1 MRFTSHVCQN
11 AFNLAIPIAR
21 DSNRVSLWRYK
32 SPSIQIAFQ
41 AGDSNRPPSK
51 SPEIQIAFRCGDTNR
66 PRFKSHVKLA
76 IQTARDPNRV
86 SLWRYKSPQTN
97 EGCHRGWVVIVIITQ
112 TENTDARYR
121 ITQTRVVIVGGW
133 WVVITRDPNRVSL
146 WRYKSPASKLAFQ
159 VARGVS
165 HCSHQSRSVQKLFPC
180 TFLCRCLYPTA
191 AAHGPRNA
199 IRIATDLAQ
208 HRD

>member
-1 MRFTSHVCQN
+1 MAIQIARDSNRMSSWRFKPPAIQI
-11 AFNLAIPIAR
+11 AFRCGDTNRPRVKSRFKLAIQIAR

-32 SPSIQIAFQ
+32 SLAIQIAIPT
-41 AGDSNRPPSK
+41 S
-51 SPEIQIAFRCGDTNR
+51 
-66 PRFKSHVKLA
+66 
-76 IQTARDPNRV
+76 
-86 SLWRYKSPQTN
+86 
-97 EGCHRGWVVIVIITQ
+97 
-112 TENTDARYR
+112 
-121 ITQTRVVIVGGW
+121 
-133 WVVITRDPNRVSL
+133 RDPNRVSL
-146 WRYKSPASKLAFQ
+146 WRYKSPAIKLAFQ